1 MGGHLHVTYLHL
13 LRARA
18 HADVVRLLVRTGE
31 AAERVRGRSGSGR
44 PHPGR
49 EPDHHHRVADREGG
63 PPLLQEPDQAGEPR
77 ARLPGLARGQ
87 RLASRVLHHVG
98 LQGDDPGLREAGER
112 AAGPDLRG
120 VVLHV
125 DGGLHHADRRAP
137 ARPEPLASR
146 EVTMKPTNRMGIL
159 PPAML
164 WLVSGC
170 AATAPAYVT
179 PAREAQPA
187 RAARIDK
194 RVTAV
199 EGRMNEMS
207 QRVQTLEGGVAG
219 AQSRADAAARKAEGV
234 DSRLTRLWSN
244 RFNQKTADSLEVYFS
259 PDSIDLSD
267 AAQTAL
273 AAVVKEMEANP
284 TLTVELGGYT
294 DPRGAL
300 DYNYALIQAASLGPI
315 SSADIPDVKKRRV
328 TIRLMVDRE

>member
-1 MGGHLHVTYLHL
+1 
-13 LRARA
+13 
-18 HADVVRLLVRTGE
+18 
-31 AAERVRGRSGSGR
+31 
-44 PHPGR
+44 
-49 EPDHHHRVADREGG
+49 
-63 PPLLQEPDQAGEPR
+63 
-77 ARLPGLARGQ
+77 
-87 RLASRVLHHVG
+87 
-98 LQGDDPGLREAGER
+98 
-112 AAGPDLRG
+112 
-120 VVLHV
+120 
-125 DGGLHHADRRAP
+125 
-137 ARPEPLASR
+137 
-146 EVTMKPTNRMGIL
+146 MKPTNRMGIL

-187 RAARIDK
+187 REARVDE

-219 AQSRADAAARKAEGV
+219 AQSRADAAARKAERV

-244 RFNQKTADSLEVYFS
+244 RFNQKPADSLEVYFS

-300 DYNYALIQAASLGPI
+300 DYNYALSQRRVEAVRRYLMDRGIQLARIQAASLGPI
-315 SSADIPDVKKRRV
+315 SSTDIPDVKKRRV